1 MPLTNEQLAGIVRA
15 VLAAAGGGAIFSA
28 DVLTSVA
35 GALVTLGV
43 AVWSYFSNKKK
54 KPVA

>member
-1 MPLTNEQLAGIVRA
+1 MFLTNEQLAGIVRA
-15 VLAAAGGGAIFSA
+15 ILAAAGGGAIFSA

-54 KPVA
+54 PS